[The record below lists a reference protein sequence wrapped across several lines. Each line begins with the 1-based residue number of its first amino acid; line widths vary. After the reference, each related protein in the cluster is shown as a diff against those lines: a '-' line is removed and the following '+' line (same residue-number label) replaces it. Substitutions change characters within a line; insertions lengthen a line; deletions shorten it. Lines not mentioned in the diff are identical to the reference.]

1 MRRFFCSYE
10 EEYIDKVY
18 IVTSSEY
25 MSVYAA
31 NNILQAVKGFSD
43 KEKNLLGGLIW
54 NHCQSEWDKEV
65 GESFA
70 DLTKANILMFLSE
83 WEELQ
88 KNDYAKTLI
97 TQKSQNKML
106 KEQFEKLV
114 DQILGNEKITHT
126 FLPCD
131 IEELETW
138 RESVVR
144 LL

>member
-1 MRRFFCSYE
+1 
-10 EEYIDKVY
+10 
-18 IVTSSEY
+18 
-25 MSVYAA
+25 
-31 NNILQAVKGFSD
+31 
-43 KEKNLLGGLIW
+43 
-54 NHCQSEWDKEV
+54 
-65 GESFA
+65 
-70 DLTKANILMFLSE
+70 MFLSE

-114 DQILGNEKITHT
+114 DQILGNEKIIHA
-126 FLPCD
+126 FQPCD